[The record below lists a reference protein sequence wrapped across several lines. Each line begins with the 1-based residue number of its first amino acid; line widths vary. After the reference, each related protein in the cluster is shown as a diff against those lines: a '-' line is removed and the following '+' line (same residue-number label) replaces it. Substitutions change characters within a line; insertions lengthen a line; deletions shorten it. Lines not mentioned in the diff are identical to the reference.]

1 MKIII
6 NIEDRNLIDILKF
19 LESQE
24 GVKIEN
30 NSIIIDKKDI
40 SKARAQINL
49 IFRLLN
55 IHDNLNR
62 FLSSL

>member
-6 NIEDRNLIDILKF
+6 SIEDKDLTDILKF

-24 GVKIEN
+24 GVKIED

-55 IHDNLNR
+55 IYDNLNG
-62 FLSSL
+62 FLSNL

>member
-30 NSIIIDKKDI
+30 NV
-40 SKARAQINL
+40 
-49 IFRLLN
+49 
-55 IHDNLNR
+55 
-62 FLSSL
+62 

>member
-30 NSIIIDKKDI
+30 DSIIIDKKDI

-55 IHDNLNR
+55 IYDNLNG

>member
-6 NIEDRNLIDILKF
+6 NIEDQELIDILKF

-24 GVKIEN
+24 GIKIEN
-30 NSIIIDKKDI
+30 NIIIINKKDI
-40 SKARAQINL
+40 SKARAQMNL
-49 IFRLLN
+49 IFRLLK
-55 IHDNLNR
+55 IYDNLNR

>member
-6 NIEDRNLIDILKF
+6 NIEDQELIDILKF

-24 GVKIEN
+24 GIKIEN
-30 NSIIIDKKDI
+30 NTIIINKRDI
-40 SKARAQINL
+40 SKARAQMNL
-49 IFRLLN
+49 IFRLLK
-55 IHDNLNR
+55 IYDNLNR

>member
-6 NIEDRNLIDILKF
+6 NIEDKDLIDILKF
-19 LESQE
+19 LESKE
-24 GVKIEN
+24 GIKIEN
-30 NSIIIDKKDI
+30 NSIIINKKDI

-49 IFRLLN
+49 IFRLLK
-55 IHDNLNR
+55 IYDNLNR

>member
-1 MKIII
+1 MKIVI
-6 NIEDRNLIDILKF
+6 NIEDKDLIDILKF

-24 GVKIEN
+24 GIKIDN
-30 NSIIIDKKDI
+30 NSIIINKKDI

-55 IHDNLNR
+55 IYDNLNR

>member
-24 GVKIEN
+24 GIKIEN

-55 IHDNLNR
+55 IYDNLNR

>member
-6 NIEDRNLIDILKF
+6 SIEDKDLIDILKF

-24 GVKIEN
+24 GIKIEN
-30 NSIIIDKKDI
+30 NSIIINKKDI
-40 SKARAQINL
+40 SKVRAQMNL
-49 IFRLLN
+49 IFRLLK
-55 IHDNLNR
+55 IYDNFNR

>member
-1 MKIII
+1 MKIVIS
-6 NIEDRNLIDILKF
+6 IEDKDLIDILKF

-24 GVKIEN
+24 GIKIEN
-30 NSIIIDKKDI
+30 NSIIINKKDI

-55 IHDNLNR
+55 IYDNLNR

>member
-6 NIEDRNLIDILKF
+6 NIEDQDLIDILKF

-24 GVKIEN
+24 GIKIEN
-30 NSIIIDKKDI
+30 NVIIINKRDI
-40 SKARAQINL
+40 SKARAQMNL
-49 IFRLLN
+49 IFRLLK
-55 IHDNLNR
+55 IYDNLNR

>member
-6 NIEDRNLIDILKF
+6 NIENKDLIDILKF

-24 GVKIEN
+24 GIKIEN
-30 NSIIIDKKDI
+30 NSIIINKKDI
-40 SKARAQINL
+40 SKVRAQMNL
-49 IFRLLN
+49 IFRLLK
-55 IHDNLNR
+55 IYDNLNR

>member
-6 NIEDRNLIDILKF
+6 NIEDKDLIDILKF

-24 GVKIEN
+24 GIKIEN
-30 NSIIIDKKDI
+30 NSIIINKKDI
-40 SKARAQINL
+40 SKARAQMNL
-49 IFRLLN
+49 IFRLLK
-55 IHDNLNR
+55 IYDNLNR

>member
-6 NIEDRNLIDILKF
+6 NIEDKDLIDILKF

-24 GVKIEN
+24 GIKIEN
-30 NSIIIDKKDI
+30 NNIIINKKDV
-40 SKARAQINL
+40 SKARAQMNL
-49 IFRLLN
+49 IFRLLK
-55 IHDNLNR
+55 IYDNLNR

>member
-6 NIEDRNLIDILKF
+6 NIEDKNLIDILKF

-24 GVKIEN
+24 GIKIEDN
-30 NSIIIDKKDI
+30 VIIVDKKDI
-40 SKARAQINL
+40 SKARAQMNL
-49 IFRLLN
+49 IFRLLK
-55 IHDNLNR
+55 IYDNLNR

>member
-6 NIEDRNLIDILKF
+6 SIEDKDLIDILKF

-24 GVKIEN
+24 GIKIEN
-30 NSIIIDKKDI
+30 NSIIINKKDI
-40 SKARAQINL
+40 SKARAQMNL
-49 IFRLLN
+49 IFRLLK
-55 IHDNLNR
+55 IYDNLNR

>member
-6 NIEDRNLIDILKF
+6 NIEDKDLKDILKF

-24 GVKIEN
+24 GIKIKN

-40 SKARAQINL
+40 SKVRAQMNL
-49 IFRLLN
+49 IFRLLK
-55 IHDNLNR
+55 IYDNLNR
-62 FLSSL
+62 LLSNL

>member
-6 NIEDRNLIDILKF
+6 NIEDKDLIDILKF

-24 GVKIEN
+24 GIKIEN
-30 NSIIIDKKDI
+30 NNIIIDKKDI
-40 SKARAQINL
+40 SKARAQMNL
-49 IFRLLN
+49 IFRLLK
-55 IHDNLNR
+55 IYDNLNK

>member
-1 MKIII
+1 MKIVI
-6 NIEDRNLIDILKF
+6 NIEDKDLIDILKF

-24 GVKIEN
+24 GIKIEN
-30 NSIIIDKKDI
+30 NSIIINKKDI

-55 IHDNLNR
+55 IYDNLNR

>member
-6 NIEDRNLIDILKF
+6 HIEDQELIDILKF

-24 GVKIEN
+24 GIKIEN
-30 NSIIIDKKDI
+30 NVIIINKRDI
-40 SKARAQINL
+40 SKARAQMNL
-49 IFRLLN
+49 IFRLLK
-55 IHDNLNR
+55 IYDNLNR

>member
-6 NIEDRNLIDILKF
+6 NIEDKDLIDILKF

-24 GVKIEN
+24 GIKIEN

-40 SKARAQINL
+40 SKARAQMNL
-49 IFRLLN
+49 IFRLLK
-55 IHDNLNR
+55 IYDNLNR

>member
-6 NIEDRNLIDILKF
+6 NIEDKNLIDILKF

-24 GVKIEN
+24 GIKIEN
-30 NSIIIDKKDI
+30 NSIIINKKDI

-55 IHDNLNR
+55 IYDNLNR

>member
-6 NIEDRNLIDILKF
+6 NIEDKDLINILKF

-24 GVKIEN
+24 GIKIEDN
-30 NSIIIDKKDI
+30 VIIIDKKDI
-40 SKARAQINL
+40 PKARAQMNL
-49 IFRLLN
+49 IFRLLK
-55 IHDNLNR
+55 IYDNLNR

>member
-6 NIEDRNLIDILKF
+6 SILDKDLIDILKF

-24 GVKIEN
+24 GIKIEN
-30 NSIIIDKKDI
+30 NSIIINKKDI
-40 SKARAQINL
+40 SKARAQMNL
-49 IFRLLN
+49 IFRLLK
-55 IHDNLNR
+55 IYDNLNR

>member
-6 NIEDRNLIDILKF
+6 SIEDKDLIDILKF

-24 GVKIEN
+24 SVKIEN
-30 NSIIIDKKDI
+30 NDIIINKKDI

-55 IHDNLNR
+55 IYDNLIR

>member
-1 MKIII
+1 MKIVI
-6 NIEDRNLIDILKF
+6 NIEDKDLIDILKF

-24 GVKIEN
+24 SVKIEN
-30 NSIIIDKKDI
+30 NSMIINKKDI
-40 SKARAQINL
+40 SKVRAQINL

-55 IHDNLNR
+55 IYDNLNK

>member
-6 NIEDRNLIDILKF
+6 NIEDKDLIDILKF

-24 GVKIEN
+24 GIKIKN
-30 NSIIIDKKDI
+30 NNIIIDKKDI
-40 SKARAQINL
+40 SKARAQMNL
-49 IFRLLN
+49 IFRLLK
-55 IHDNLNR
+55 IYDNLNR

>member
-24 GVKIEN
+24 EVKIEN
-30 NSIIIDKKDI
+30 NNIIIDKKDI

-55 IHDNLNR
+55 IYDNLNG

>member
-6 NIEDRNLIDILKF
+6 SIEDKDLINILKF

-24 GVKIEN
+24 GIKIED
-30 NSIIIDKKDI
+30 NSIIINKKDV
-40 SKARAQINL
+40 SKARAQMNL
-49 IFRLLN
+49 IFRLLK
-55 IHDNLNR
+55 IYDNLNR

>member
-6 NIEDRNLIDILKF
+6 NIEDKDLIDILKF

-24 GVKIEN
+24 GIKIEN
-30 NSIIIDKKDI
+30 NDIIIDKKDI

-49 IFRLLN
+49 IFRLLK
-55 IHDNLNR
+55 IYDNLNR

>member
-6 NIEDRNLIDILKF
+6 NIEDKNLIDILKF

-24 GVKIEN
+24 GVKIDN

-55 IHDNLNR
+55 IYDNLNG

>member
-6 NIEDRNLIDILKF
+6 SIEDKDLIDILKF

-24 GVKIEN
+24 GIKIEN
-30 NSIIIDKKDI
+30 NSITIDKKDI
-40 SKARAQINL
+40 SKARAQMNL
-49 IFRLLN
+49 IFRLLK
-55 IHDNLNR
+55 IYDNLNR

>member
-30 NSIIIDKKDI
+30 NDIIIDKKDI

-55 IHDNLNR
+55 IYDNLNG